1 MKVMLVDDDK
11 AMLIAMRRLL
21 SQIGGVTWTGSFQ
34 SGADALEWISS
45 GEADLALVDIQMNGE
60 DGIALAKKMK
70 AVRRRLKIVFVT
82 SHRDFALDAFE
93 LGAFDYIVKPVTLE
107 RLQQTFHR
115 IAEESESAASGET
128 AACLKVNVLGSMT
141 ASSGRGDVKWMSSK
155 SAELFAYLL
164 MHRDKGAAR
173 DRILDDLFDGM
184 HRRNAEVYLNT
195 VVYQLRKTLKLHG
208 LDHAVSSLN
217 DRYKLQPDAVR
228 ADVMEFEDG
237 VAAIGEV
244 NESNYKQAVAL
255 DKLYAGDLFG
265 EKAYLWAHG
274 EKERL
279 SFLYTAFARRLCK
292 WLLEYGHVDL
302 AASVAKKLVARNET
316 DEEANAL
323 LLRVYAAAKDR
334 HSLMK
339 HYRAFVALLREEYD
353 THPGDGIVKL
363 YESLLTGQGEK

>member
-1 MKVMLVDDDK
+1 
-11 AMLIAMRRLL
+11 
-21 SQIGGVTWTGSFQ
+21 
-34 SGADALEWISS
+34 
-45 GEADLALVDIQMNGE
+45 
-60 DGIALAKKMK
+60 
-70 AVRRRLKIVFVT
+70 
-82 SHRDFALDAFE
+82 
-93 LGAFDYIVKPVTLE
+93 
-107 RLQQTFHR
+107 
-115 IAEESESAASGET
+115 
-128 AACLKVNVLGSMT
+128 MT

-292 WLLEYGHVDL
+292 WLLEHGHVDL